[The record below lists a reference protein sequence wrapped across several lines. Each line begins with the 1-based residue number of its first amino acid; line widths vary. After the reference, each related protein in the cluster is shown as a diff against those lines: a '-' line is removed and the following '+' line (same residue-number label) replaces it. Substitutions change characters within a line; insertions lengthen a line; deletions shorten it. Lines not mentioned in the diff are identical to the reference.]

1 MRMRDW
7 SSDVCSS
14 DLQALGRI
22 ERDSVKG
29 RSARHTERWD
39 RLRDEQR
46 ADREKRKDKP
56 AAQRKSAESAKPS
69 GLAERIADRA
79 LSAASFMDRW
89 VTSLLERSSHR
100 GDDRED
106 GHAAPTAPQPALEP
120 SDAASQDHGGGHD
133 R

>member
-1 MRMRDW
+1 MIRRPPRPTR
-7 SSDVCSS
+7 SDT
-14 DLQALGRI
+14 LFPYTPLF
-22 ERDSVKG
+22 
-29 RSARHTERWD
+29 
-39 RLRDEQR
+39 R
-46 ADREKRKDKP
+46 AREKRKDKP